1 MKIIDISQHNGNID
15 FYKVK
20 NNGIDGVIIRVGWI
34 GNKNNHT
41 LDKKFEEY
49 YNKAAEVGLQIGFYV
64 YSYCKTSD
72 ALISGTNWMIEKIK
86 FKQCNLASFLDL
98 EDESID
104 YLSKEELTS
113 QAEEFCKKIET
124 NGIKAGVYASE
135 YWFKNKM
142 YIDRLITYKIW
153 LAKWTTQQPQESFR
167 YDLWQYTSEGRVDG
181 ISTKVDMNE
190 CIQCETQENENINDG
205 SDFEMKIYQNGS
217 TFEPVYQDVL
227 CKRQIGYLN
236 KYEECKCFG
245 IINNV
250 ALIVYNVD
258 NTNDKKAGFVKWLGG
273 IKQC

>member
-49 YNKAAEVGLQIGFYV
+49 YNKAVEVGLQIGFYV
-64 YSYCKTSD
+64 YSYCKTLD
-72 ALISGTNWMIEKIK
+72 ALISGTNWFIEKIK

-98 EDESID
+98 EDPTIE
-104 YLSKEELTS
+104 YLDKEELTS
-113 QAEEFCKKIET
+113 QAEEFCKKIEN

-153 LAKWTTQQPQESFR
+153 LAKWTTQQPQEDFR
-167 YDLWQYTSEGRVDG
+167 YDLWQYSSQGRIEG
-181 ISTKVDMNE
+181 ISTFVDMNL
-190 CIQCETQENENINDG
+190 CINCENGENSNNEG
-205 SDFEMKIYQNGS
+205 EFEMKIYQNGS

-236 KYEECKCFG
+236 KYEECKCYG

-250 ALIVYNVD
+250 ALVVYNVD

-273 IKQC
+273 LK